1 MSNEQLYVTW
11 DNETSK
17 QEAYKSTASNAEAY
31 TGLQKA
37 EAYGR
42 TSYISLEP
50 NRSVRP
56 EFSRLDYDLFRP
68 AEATPIQQKRIMKQ
82 CMMAYDKVGIVRN
95 VIDLMSDFGAQGMQL
110 YHPNPAVEK
119 FYRKWFHQIGGYDRT
134 ERFLNYL
141 YRCGNVIV
149 RRRNAK
155 LSRENERDI
164 VRAAKEEMVEIDF
177 PSANRRE
184 IPWQYDFLNPLAVDV
199 IENGTGALGQPQFVL
214 NISKYTQS
222 SILQVQKN
230 NTAIY
235 NSLPNDI
242 KKRLN
247 TGDTKIPLDPAST
260 MFYFYKK
267 DDWQFWANPMI
278 YAILD
283 DIKML
288 EKMKLADLAALDGAI
303 SNVRLWTLGDL
314 EHKIIPTKTAISKL
328 RDILASNVGGG
339 TMDMVWGP
347 ELRFTESQSQ
357 VYKFL
362 GKEKYDPV
370 LTSIY
375 AGLGIPPTLTGVS
388 TSGGYSNNYI
398 SLKTLIER
406 LEYGRE
412 IVTKFWKQEL
422 EIVRKAMGFRLPA
435 EIHFDAVILSDET
448 TERKLLI
455 DLADRDIISNETLLE
470 RFGEMP
476 TIEKVRV
483 SREERQRRSDIVPDK
498 ASPYH
503 KPQFRNDIARIAL
516 QKDRV
521 ADEFMTDMGIPVKE
535 APAPKPVS
543 APNGQTPISQKPIR
557 EAGRPDGVTDTEPR
571 QRRRVNP
578 RTSEASEILWAMK
591 AQDKISGVIN
601 PIILDYFGK
610 SDTRSLTK
618 DQIRHLDSL
627 KTAIFANLSPSE
639 KVTTESIG
647 ELVNSQISIPYSF
660 AKSLEANTLNFVE
673 INARQPNMNEVKVI
687 KALSFIENTPV
698 TQQIKL
704 TEN

>member
-1 MSNEQLYVTW
+1 MSNEPLYLSW

-17 QEAYKSTASNAEAY
+17 QEAYKSTASNVDAY

-42 TSYISLEP
+42 TSYIGIEP

-68 AEATPIQQKRIMKQ
+68 TEATPLQQKRIIKQ

-95 VIDLMSDFGAQGMQL
+95 VIDLMSDFGSQGMQL

-119 FYRKWFHQIGGYDRT
+119 FFRKWFHQIGGYDRT

-155 LSRENERDI
+155 LSRENEKEI
-164 VRAAKEEMVEIDF
+164 VRAAKNEMVDIEI

-184 IPWQYDFLNPLAVDV
+184 IPWQYDFLNPLAIDV

-214 NISKYTQS
+214 NLSKYTQS

-235 NSLPNDI
+235 NSLPSDI

-247 TGDTKIPLDPAST
+247 TGDNKIPLDPEST

-303 SNVRLWTLGDL
+303 SNVRLWTIGDL
-314 EHKIIPTKTAISKL
+314 EHKIIPTKTAINKL

-388 TSGGYSNNYI
+388 AGGGGYSNNYI

-412 IVTKFWKQEL
+412 IVKKFWKQEL
-422 EIVRKAMGFRLPA
+422 EIIRKAMGFRLPA

-470 RFGEMP
+470 RFGELP

-516 QKDRV
+516 QKDKV
-521 ADEFMTDMGIPVKE
+521 ADEFITEMGIPVKE
-535 APAPKPVS
+535 APPAKNTTTPS
-543 APNGQTPISQKPIR
+543 GQTPISQKPIQ
-557 EAGRPDGVTDTEPR
+557 EAGRPDGATDTEPR
-571 QRRRVNP
+571 KRRRVNP
-578 RTSEASEILWAMK
+578 QTSEASIVLWGIE
-591 AQDKISGVIN
+591 AQDKISDIVN
-601 PIILDYFGK
+601 PIILDHFNK
-610 SDTRSLTK
+610 ADVRSLTK
-618 DQIRHLDSL
+618 EQSKYLDSL
-627 KTAIFANLSPSE
+627 KLGIFANLNVMQE
-639 KVTTESIG
+639 VDEETVKSIID
-647 ELVNSQISIPYSF
+647 SDISFTFDFADVLHSNLNAFASLNNRHPNINETKMIRSCSF
-660 AKSLEANTLNFVE
+660 AQSSKN
-673 INARQPNMNEVKVI
+673 P
-687 KALSFIENTPV
+687 
-698 TQQIKL
+698 
-704 TEN
+704 

>member
-1 MSNEQLYVTW
+1 MEHRMSNEQLYVTW

-17 QEAYKSTASNAEAY
+17 QEAYKSTASNVEAY

-42 TSYISLEP
+42 TSYIGLEP

-155 LSRENERDI
+155 LSRERERDI

-303 SNVRLWTLGDL
+303 SNVRLWTIGDL
-314 EHKIIPTKTAISKL
+314 EHKIIPTKTAINKL

-347 ELRFTESQSQ
+347 ELKFTESQSQ
-357 VYKFL
+357 VYRFL

-388 TSGGYSNNYI
+388 SSGGYSNNYI

-412 IVTKFWKQEL
+412 IVAKFWKQEL

-557 EAGRPDGVTDTEPR
+557 EAGRPDGATDTEPR

-578 RTSEASEILWAMK
+578 RTSEASAILWGIE
-591 AQDKISGVIN
+591 AQETISQIIN
-601 PIILDYFGK
+601 PVMLEYFGK
-610 SDTRSLTK
+610 ADTRSLTK
-618 DQIRHLDSL
+618 EENRNLDSL
-627 KTAIFANLSPSE
+627 KLGVFANLHIMQKIDTQTVKNIIDSGVGIP
-639 KVTTESIG
+639 VDFMDTQ
-647 ELVNSQISIPYSF
+647 NSNI
-660 AKSLEANTLNFVE
+660 A
-673 INARQPNMNEVKVI
+673 
-687 KALSFIENTPV
+687 SFIEDNNRKPNTNE
-698 TQQIKL
+698 IK
-704 TEN
+704 TIRAYSFIHTAKI